1 MTYVV
6 TESCIKCKYTDCV
19 EVCPVDCFY
28 EGPEFLVIHPD
39 ECIDCGLCEPECPIE
54 AIFADDELPKDQI
67 EFIEINAKLAD
78 VYENITEASE
88 PLPDADS
95 FKDVE
100 GKKQFLNI
108 GINTSETMPAN
119 NEKNSNTI
127 LLYDNGEIVI
137 SNSKFKIDEL
147 SNMDNIIFEN
157 ALLDNLNKNLVVSL
171 NVEGKAYHEWA
182 MKIMEFLQ
190 KNNSSSTSADDE
202 SAMQSMILS
211 IEEILEK

>member
-39 ECIDCGLCEPECPIE
+39 ECIDCGLCEPECPID

-78 VYENITEASE
+78 VYENITEAAE

-108 GINTSETMPAN
+108 GINTADITSAT

-137 SNSKFKIDEL
+137 SNSRFRIDEL

-157 ALLDNLNKNLVVSL
+157 ALLDNLDKNLIVNL
-171 NVEGKAYHEWA
+171 NVEGKAYHQWA

-190 KNNSSSTSADDE
+190 KNNFIDVQIKT
-202 SAMQSMILS
+202 L
-211 IEEILEK
+211 K

>member
-54 AIFADDELPKDQI
+54 AIFADDELPANQI
-67 EFIEINAKLAD
+67 EFVEINARLAD
-78 VYENITEASE
+78 VYENITEAKE
-88 PLPDADS
+88 PLPDADN
-95 FKDVE
+95 FKDLE
-100 GKKQFLNI
+100 NKREFLNI
-108 GINTSETMPAN
+108 GINNQNETISPSE
-119 NEKNSNTI
+119 NSNTI

-137 SNSKFKIDEL
+137 NNSKFKIDEL

-157 ALLDNLNKNLVVSL
+157 TLLDNLNKDNIVNL

-190 KNNSSSTSADDE
+190 KNKFLDVQIKT
-202 SAMQSMILS
+202 L
-211 IEEILEK
+211 K

>member
-78 VYENITEASE
+78 VYENITEAAE

-108 GINTSETMPAN
+108 GINTADITSAT

-137 SNSKFKIDEL
+137 SNSRFRIDEL

-157 ALLDNLNKNLVVSL
+157 ALLDNLDKNLVVSL

-190 KNNSSSTSADDE
+190 KNNFIDVQIKT
-202 SAMQSMILS
+202 L
-211 IEEILEK
+211 K

>member
-39 ECIDCGLCEPECPIE
+39 ECIDCGLCEPECPID
-54 AIFADDELPKDQI
+54 AIYADDELPNNQI

-78 VYENITEASE
+78 VYENITEGKE
-88 PLPDADS
+88 PLPDADN
-95 FKDVE
+95 FKDIE
-100 GKKQFLNI
+100 GKKKFLNI
-108 GINTSETMPAN
+108 GIS
-119 NEKNSNTI
+119 NEDADEYIKENLNTI

-137 SNSKFKIDEL
+137 NNSRFKIDEL
-147 SNMDNIIFEN
+147 SRTDNIIFEN
-157 ALLDNLNKNLVVSL
+157 TLLNNLNKEDLVCL

-190 KNNSSSTSADDE
+190 KNNFIDVQIKT
-202 SAMQSMILS
+202 L
-211 IEEILEK
+211 K

>member
-39 ECIDCGLCEPECPIE
+39 ECIDCGLCVPECPIE
-54 AIFADDELPKDQI
+54 AIYPDDELPNDQI
-67 EFIEINAKLAD
+67 EFVEINAKLAD
-78 VYENITEASE
+78 VYENITESKE
-88 PLPDADS
+88 PLPDADN

-100 GKKQFLNI
+100 NKKQFLNI
-108 GINTSETMPAN
+108 DIGNKEKAPINEI
-119 NEKNSNTI
+119 NSNTI
-127 LLYDNGEIVI
+127 LLYDNGDIVI
-137 SNSKFKIDEL
+137 NNTKFKINEL

-157 ALLDNLNKNLVVSL
+157 TLLDNLDKEKVVCL

-190 KNNSSSTSADDE
+190 KNQFSNVQIRT
-202 SAMQSMILS
+202 L
-211 IEEILEK
+211 KK

>member
-54 AIFADDELPKDQI
+54 SIFADDELPKDQI

-78 VYENITEASE
+78 VYENITEAAE

-100 GKKQFLNI
+100 RKKQFLNI
-108 GINTSETMPAN
+108 GINTADITSAT

-137 SNSKFKIDEL
+137 SNSRFKIDEL

-157 ALLDNLNKNLVVSL
+157 ALLDNLDKNLIVNL
-171 NVEGKAYHEWA
+171 NVEGKAYHQWA

-190 KNNSSSTSADDE
+190 KNNFIDVQIKT
-202 SAMQSMILS
+202 L
-211 IEEILEK
+211 K

>member
-1 MTYVV
+1 MAYVV

-54 AIFADDELPKDQI
+54 AIFADDELPENQI

-78 VYENITEASE
+78 VYENITEAKD
-88 PLPDADS
+88 PLPDADN

-100 GKKQFLNI
+100 EKIQFLKI
-108 GINTSETMPAN
+108 GIDAEDNQTQELKSN
-119 NEKNSNTI
+119 NI
-127 LLYDNGEIVI
+127 ILYDNGEIVLN
-137 SNSKFKIDEL
+137 NSKFKIDEL
-147 SNMDNIIFEN
+147 SAVDNIIFEN
-157 ALLDNLNKNLVVSL
+157 TLLDNLNKETVVNL

-190 KNNSSSTSADDE
+190 KNKFLDVQIKT
-202 SAMQSMILS
+202 L
-211 IEEILEK
+211 K

>member
-1 MTYVV
+1 MHSLAIMTYVV

-54 AIFADDELPKDQI
+54 AIFADDELPANQI
-67 EFIEINAKLAD
+67 EFVEINARLAD
-78 VYENITEASE
+78 VYENITEAKE
-88 PLPDADS
+88 PLPDADH
-95 FKDVE
+95 FKDLE
-100 GKKQFLNI
+100 NKREFLNI
-108 GINTSETMPAN
+108 GINNQNETMSPS
-119 NEKNSNTI
+119 EFSNTI
-127 LLYDNGEIVI
+127 LLYDNGEMII
-137 SNSKFKIDEL
+137 NNSKFKIDEL

-157 ALLDNLNKNLVVSL
+157 TLLNNLNKDNIVNL

-190 KNNSSSTSADDE
+190 KNKFLDVQIKT
-202 SAMQSMILS
+202 L
-211 IEEILEK
+211 K

>member
-1 MTYVV
+1 MAYVV

-54 AIFADDELPKDQI
+54 AIFPDDEIPDNQI

-78 VYENITEASE
+78 VYENITEAKE
-88 PLPDADS
+88 PLPDADN
-95 FKDVE
+95 FKDIE
-100 GKKQFLNI
+100 NKKEFLNI
-108 GINTSETMPAN
+108 GINNRDEPSTSEN
-119 NEKNSNTI
+119 VSNTI

-137 SNSKFKIDEL
+137 NNSKFKIDDL
-147 SNMDNIIFEN
+147 SNMDNVIFEN
-157 ALLDNLNKNLVVSL
+157 TLLDNLNKNETVNL

-190 KNNSSSTSADDE
+190 KNKF
-202 SAMQSMILS
+202 
-211 IEEILEK
+211 LEVQIKTLK

>member
-39 ECIDCGLCEPECPIE
+39 ECIDCGLCVPECPIE
-54 AIFADDELPKDQI
+54 AIYPDDELPNDQI
-67 EFIEINAKLAD
+67 EFVEINAKLAD
-78 VYENITEASE
+78 VYENITESKE
-88 PLPDADS
+88 PLPDADN

-100 GKKQFLNI
+100 NKKQFLNI
-108 GINTSETMPAN
+108 DIGNEEKAPINEI
-119 NEKNSNTI
+119 NSNTI
-127 LLYDNGEIVI
+127 LLYDNGDIVI
-137 SNSKFKIDEL
+137 NNTKFKINEL

-157 ALLDNLNKNLVVSL
+157 TLLDNLDKEKVVCL

-190 KNNSSSTSADDE
+190 KNNFIDVQIKT
-202 SAMQSMILS
+202 L
-211 IEEILEK
+211 K

>member
-54 AIFADDELPKDQI
+54 AIYADDELPANQI
-67 EFIEINAKLAD
+67 EFVEINARLAD
-78 VYENITEASE
+78 VYENITEAKE
-88 PLPDADS
+88 PLPDADN
-95 FKDVE
+95 FKDLE
-100 GKKQFLNI
+100 NKREFLNI
-108 GINTSETMPAN
+108 GINNQNETTSPSE
-119 NEKNSNTI
+119 NSNTI
-127 LLYDNGEIVI
+127 LLYDNGEMII
-137 SNSKFKIDEL
+137 NNSKFKIDEL

-157 ALLDNLNKNLVVSL
+157 TLLDNLKKDNVVNL

-190 KNNSSSTSADDE
+190 KNKFLDVQIKT
-202 SAMQSMILS
+202 L
-211 IEEILEK
+211 K